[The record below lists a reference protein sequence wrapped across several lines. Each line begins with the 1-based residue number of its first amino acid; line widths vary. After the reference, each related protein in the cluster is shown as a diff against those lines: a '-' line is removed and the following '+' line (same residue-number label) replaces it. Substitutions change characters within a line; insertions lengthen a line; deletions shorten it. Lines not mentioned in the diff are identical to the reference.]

1 MDLTDRILDS
11 LRGRLGITVCHP
23 KFAGVLKVASAS
35 IDTVRFGWLD
45 LPDDMKVVGRMV
57 YCCQADWSADSIFV
71 FDDEVSVVDAPAH
84 MVVGAMLD
92 MMDSD
97 AAYDLQH
104 PQADSDDENE
114 DDWICEGGP

>member
-23 KFAGVLKVASAS
+23 NFAGALKVTGAS

-45 LPDDMKVVGRMV
+45 LPEEMKVVGRMV
-57 YCCQADWSADSIFV
+57 YCCQADWSADTIFV
-71 FDDEVSVVDAPAH
+71 FDDEVSVVDAHAH
-84 MVVGAMLD
+84 MVVEAMLD

-104 PQADSDDENE
+104 PRGEDEDE